1 MTVSVEQQLTRLF
14 ERDGIWKKIQEY
26 KNIPSSSNI
35 RDIIDGTEYKKLK
48 ENGGF
53 LTKNDNLTL
62 LFNTDGIPLCK
73 SSKVN
78 IWPVFLAVN
87 ELPPEER
94 FAKKNMIMWGLWQG
108 KGKPRFST
116 FF

>member
-1 MTVSVEQQLTRLF
+1 MRYRGGITNQTKRQRNLYFVTVSVEQQLTRLL

-26 KNIPSSSNI
+26 KNIPSSSNV

-62 LFNTDGIPLCK
+62 LFNTDGQC
-73 SSKVN
+73 
-78 IWPVFLAVN
+78 
-87 ELPPEER
+87 
-94 FAKKNMIMWGLWQG
+94 
-108 KGKPRFST
+108 
-116 FF
+116 